1 MSINDGGPAFP
12 FKGYAGETYG
22 MTLRD
27 WFASQAT
34 DADIAAIRARHEHE
48 LGTKITRE
56 QVRYIHADAMLRA
69 REVKP

>member
-1 MSINDGGPAFP
+1 MS
-12 FKGYAGETYG
+12 
-22 MTLRD
+22 LRD
-27 WFASQAT
+27 WLAAHAT

>member
-1 MSINDGGPAFP
+1 MTTKLDGGPAFP
-12 FKGYAGETYG
+12 RHGYADQPG